1 MLTPAQRFRS
11 ENAPPSPDEPA
22 ARASRHTAALRGAPM
37 HRVRDPIHGFI
48 DLTPVEAALVETRP
62 VQRLRRVKQLGL
74 THLVYPGA
82 EHSRFVHSLGACHVA
97 GLLASALVRAGW
109 TGDPRLARVGALL
122 HDLGHPPFSHA
133 GERGVPHEDMTL
145 ALVRGG
151 EIADVL
157 RAHDLDPDAIAAT
170 VAGTGDPVACALV
183 SGQLDADRMDYL
195 LRDARMC
202 GVRYGEYDLP
212 RLVESVVPAPDGG
225 LAVRGAGL
233 HAAEGL
239 LLARYSMF
247 QQVYFHRTRRV
258 LDLLLEE
265 VLPDWPSDPEA
276 FLDWDDGRAL
286 ELLRVDPRPA
296 ARAIWERRIP
306 VCVAELE
313 ISADP
318 AQRIEADAIAARL
331 GDVLGAAPRVDSSAR
346 MVTFRPSGD
355 IPILEADGR
364 TRSVFAASPVLRRM
378 DPHVEVRRIYVD
390 RAHADQAR
398 AEVATLRGNAVQL
411 RLFTSR

>member
-1 MLTPAQRFRS
+1 
-11 ENAPPSPDEPA
+11 
-22 ARASRHTAALRGAPM
+22 M

-48 DLTPVEAALVETRP
+48 DLSPVEAALVDTRAM
-62 VQRLRRVKQLGL
+62 QRLRRVKQLGL

-97 GLLASALVRAGW
+97 GLLGSALARAGW
-109 TGDPRLARVGALL
+109 TGDIHLVRVCALL

-133 GERGVPHEDMTL
+133 GERGVPHEAMTL
-145 ALVRGG
+145 ALVREG
-151 EIADVL
+151 EIAEVL
-157 RAHDLDPDAIAAT
+157 RAHGVDPAAVVAILD
-170 VAGTGDPVACALV
+170 GTGDRVSGALV

-212 RLVESVVPAPDGG
+212 RLVESVAPAPDGG

-233 HAAEGL
+233 HAVEGL

-265 VLPDWPSDPEA
+265 VLPDWPTDPDA
-276 FLDWDDGRAL
+276 FLAWDDGRAL
-286 ELLRVDPRPA
+286 ELLRDDPRPA
-296 ARAIWERRIP
+296 ARAIWDRRIP
-306 VCVAELE
+306 ACVAELE
-313 ISADP
+313 VSADP
-318 AQRIEADAIAARL
+318 EQLAEADAIAARL
-331 GDVLGAAPRVDSSAR
+331 GEILGAPPRVDSSAR

-355 IPILEADGR
+355 IPILESDGR

-390 RAHADQAR
+390 RPLADRAR
-398 AEVATLRGNAVQL
+398 AEVVALRRQAVQL
-411 RLFTSR
+411 RLFTPR

>member
-1 MLTPAQRFRS
+1 
-11 ENAPPSPDEPA
+11 
-22 ARASRHTAALRGAPM
+22 
-37 HRVRDPIHGFI
+37 
-48 DLTPVEAALVETRP
+48 
-62 VQRLRRVKQLGL
+62 
-74 THLVYPGA
+74 
-82 EHSRFVHSLGACHVA
+82 
-97 GLLASALVRAGW
+97 
-109 TGDPRLARVGALL
+109 
-122 HDLGHPPFSHA
+122 
-133 GERGVPHEDMTL
+133 
-145 ALVRGG
+145 
-151 EIADVL
+151 
-157 RAHDLDPDAIAAT
+157 
-170 VAGTGDPVACALV
+170 
-183 SGQLDADRMDYL
+183 
-195 LRDARMC
+195 MC

>member
-1 MLTPAQRFRS
+1 
-11 ENAPPSPDEPA
+11 
-22 ARASRHTAALRGAPM
+22 M

-48 DLTPVEAALVETRP
+48 DLSPVEAALVGTRA

-97 GLLASALVRAGW
+97 GLLGASLARAGWSGDIALVR
-109 TGDPRLARVGALL
+109 VCALL

-133 GERGVPHEDMTL
+133 GERGVPHEHMTL
-145 ALVRGG
+145 ALVRSG
-151 EIADVL
+151 EVAEVL
-157 RAHDLDPDAIAAT
+157 AAHGVDPAAVAAT
-170 VAGTGDPVACALV
+170 IAGTGDPVASTLV

-233 HAAEGL
+233 HAVEGL

-258 LDLLLEE
+258 LDLLLED
-265 VLPDWPSDPEA
+265 VLPDWPTDPEG
-276 FLDWDDGRAL
+276 FLDWDDGRAF
-286 ELLRVDPRPA
+286 ELLRHDPRPA

-306 VCVAELE
+306 ACVAELE
-313 ISADP
+313 VSADP
-318 AQRIEADAIAARL
+318 TQRAEADAIAARL
-331 GDVLGAAPRVDSSAR
+331 GEVLGAAPRVDSSAR

-355 IPILEADGR
+355 IPILDTDGR
-364 TRSVFAASPVLRRM
+364 VRSVFAASPVLRRM

-390 RAHADQAR
+390 RALAERAR
-398 AEVATLRGNAVQL
+398 AEVAAFRGQAVQL
-411 RLFTSR
+411 RLFKA